1 MKIEVD
7 VVIEQ
12 IIVMEEFVDEQYDL
26 EDGEKKDKMEGDR
39 LKVEEMCR
47 IVMEIMGKIQ
57 KRKFEEGQS
66 KVKKCRR
73 SGSEMVEFFKFKVE

>member
-39 LKVEEMCR
+39 LKVE
-47 IVMEIMGKIQ
+47 
-57 KRKFEEGQS
+57 
-66 KVKKCRR
+66 
-73 SGSEMVEFFKFKVE
+73 